1 MKTRRG
7 YFLQRLP
14 FSLRLRYSWPL
25 LVWLLTVV
33 IAVVLIRHEGN
44 WDSSIRIH
52 GLVGGE
58 PILITPEA
66 TARIKQIYVHSGEQ
80 VTNNQALIALDT
92 AAIDLNIAGSMLD
105 AYRDAQGF
113 TDSRLTLN
121 TALLRQDNAAADVEA
136 RLAEARLELV
146 GAKGEL
152 ERIHAD
158 RPVLQRDYESGLIS
172 FMDLNRL
179 TPRMAELEQ
188 TIVEH
193 SNVVQIL
200 ERQYREATERTD
212 VLKGELDTLEKMEGH
227 AIVQPVLSQIQQD
240 AERYRDT
247 YILRAPCDGQVSEIS
262 GRTGEVVWPEHIIM
276 RMVPP
281 SIETVTALI
290 PEQRAMYFTP
300 GDRVWVSAVHVPER
314 GRVGLKAVVETL
326 SEEIRMESA
335 QVNIGGRIVPVRTR
349 RATLRLQNPG
359 EARLLAGEA
368 VEVSPTPVRPNSPLS
383 VVKSWFTRK

>member
-7 YFLQRLP
+7 YLLQRLP

-25 LVWLLTVV
+25 LIWLLTVV
-33 IAVVLIRHEGN
+33 IAVILIRHEGN

-58 PILITPEA
+58 PILITPET

-80 VTNNQALIALDT
+80 VTNNQALLALDT
-92 AAIDLNIAGSMLD
+92 AAIELDISGNALNAL
-105 AYRDAQGF
+105 RDAQAF
-113 TDSRLTLN
+113 TDRRLALN
-121 TALLRQDNAAADVEA
+121 TALLRQGNAAADTEA

-158 RPVLQRDYESGLIS
+158 RPILQRDYESGLIS

-188 TIVEH
+188 TIVQH
-193 SNVVQIL
+193 SNVVHLL
-200 ERQYREATERTD
+200 ERQYREASQQTD
-212 VLKGELDTLEKMEGH
+212 VLRGELAALEREGGN
-227 AIVQPVLSQIQQD
+227 ATAQEMLSQVQRD
-240 AERYRDT
+240 TERYRGT
-247 YILRAPCDGQVSEIS
+247 YTLRAPCDGKVSEIS
-262 GRTGEVVWPEHIIM
+262 GRPGEVVWPEHVIM
-276 RMVPP
+276 RMVSA
-281 SIETVTALI
+281 SIESITALI

-300 GDRVWVSAVHVPER
+300 GDMVWVSAVHIPGQ

-335 QVNIGGRIVPVRTR
+335 QINIGGRIVPVRTR

-383 VVKSWFTRK
+383 VVKSWFTRQ